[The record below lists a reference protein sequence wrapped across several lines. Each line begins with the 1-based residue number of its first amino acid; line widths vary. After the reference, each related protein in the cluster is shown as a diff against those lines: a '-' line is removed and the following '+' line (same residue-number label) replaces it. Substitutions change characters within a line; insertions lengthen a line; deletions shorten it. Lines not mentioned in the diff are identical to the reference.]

1 MTEDAACFN
10 SLPSA
15 SELSPSFLAGDE
27 DGPEAKQQLGR
38 PSVCTGEACVV
49 GKCCTVSDFG
59 FNSCLKALGFHFLNI
74 ITHLLHEHCKCFL
87 S

>member
-27 DGPEAKQQLGR
+27 DGPEAKQQLGS
-38 PSVCTGEACVV
+38 PSMCTGEACIMVR
-49 GKCCTVSDFG
+49 CYTVSLTSG
-59 FNSCLKALGFHFLNI
+59 LTPALKLWAFI
-74 ITHLLHEHCKCFL
+74 